1 VVERAVVVA
10 EDTVLDVSDL
20 PEDVWCENPASSAES
35 PRGEVNELSR
45 SRHAAEMHRLVSAL
59 QRHQNNRCRAA
70 KELKVSRVTLY
81 RKMHQYG
88 LI

>member
-1 VVERAVVVA
+1 
-10 EDTVLDVSDL
+10 
-20 PEDVWCENPASSAES
+20 
-35 PRGEVNELSR
+35 
-45 SRHAAEMHRLVSAL
+45 MHRLVSAL